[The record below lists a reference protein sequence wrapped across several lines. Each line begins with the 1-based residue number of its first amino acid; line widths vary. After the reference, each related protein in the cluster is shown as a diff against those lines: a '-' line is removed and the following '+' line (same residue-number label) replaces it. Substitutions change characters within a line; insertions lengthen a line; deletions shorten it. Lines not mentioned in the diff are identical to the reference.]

1 MSEDEDDDERRDTW
15 PFDIPM
21 DGIADMVDLMVV
33 VAKSDGRI
41 DAQEAE
47 SLAVLINTLNRS
59 VLDRRVTS
67 TIVQESLVRLQREG
81 ARHTLER
88 VGQTLSYLGKL
99 EDALSLAVDVVTSG
113 KALTELEWT
122 SLVLAGRAGRLAP
135 STIRRIIGDCPLDL
149 SI

>member
-1 MSEDEDDDERRDTW
+1 MTPRDELRDTT

-41 DAQEAE
+41 DAKEAE

-67 TIVQESLVRLQREG
+67 SIVQESLQRLQRQG
-81 ARHTLER
+81 ARMTLER
-88 VGQTLSYLGKL
+88 VGQTLAYLGKL
-99 EDALSLAVDVVTSG
+99 EDALSLAMDVATSAKG
-113 KALTELEWT
+113 LTEMEWT
-122 SLVLAGRAGRLAP
+122 SLVLAGRAGQLEPA
-135 STIRRIIGDCPLDL
+135 TIRRIIGDCPGG
-149 SI
+149 

>member
-1 MSEDEDDDERRDTW
+1 MMGEEEDLRDTT
-15 PFDIPM
+15 PFDISM

-41 DAQEAE
+41 DAREAD

-67 TIVQESLVRLQREG
+67 TIVQESLMRLQRHG
-81 ARHTLER
+81 TRATLER
-88 VGQTLSYLGKL
+88 VGQTLAYLGKL
-99 EDALSLAVDVVTSG
+99 EDALGLAVDVATSG

-122 SLVLAGRAGRLAP
+122 SLVLAGRAGQLEPR
-135 STIRRIIGDCPLDL
+135 TIRRIIGDCPSDAMM
-149 SI
+149 